1 MRLVMTKQRYLP
13 LEQLAVSPQCGFLSS
28 LRGNLLTEDEQFRKL
43 DVMLEV
49 ARRVWDA

>member
-1 MRLVMTKQRYLP
+1 
-13 LEQLAVSPQCGFLSS
+13 VSPQCGFASS

-49 ARRVWDA
+49 ARKVWNAPV